1 MATAKTK
8 SVWFC
13 KECGNESPK
22 WMGRCP
28 ACGEWNTMVE
38 ETVATGKKMTAVTV
52 PGASHKPLKLSE
64 IDSAREQ
71 RISLNNAEVDR
82 ILGGG
87 LVEGSLVLIGGE
99 PGIGKSTL
107 SLQIPLNCPALK
119 TLYVTGEESARQV
132 KLRASRIGGDDSG
145 CMIYSETLMENI
157 LEQARAMMPDLM
169 VVDSVQTMFSQN
181 VESSPGSV
189 TQIKETASMLLRFA
203 KETGVPVILIGHI
216 TKEGSI
222 AGPKILEHIVD
233 VVLQFEGDN
242 RGTYRLLRS
251 IKNRFGSTSEL
262 AVFEMT
268 GKGLREVS
276 NPSEML
282 IPMHEEG
289 LSGVA
294 VSAML
299 DGTRPFLIEVQSLV
313 SSAAYGTPQRSA
325 TGFDVRRLNMLLA
338 VLEKRAG
345 FKLGVKDVFL
355 NMAGGLKVSDPA
367 CDLAVISAVL
377 SSNFDFAIPSDICF
391 AGEIGLSGEVRPVAQ
406 TDRRI
411 IEAARLGF
419 KKIYVSSYS
428 SLEGVG
434 NAAIEVVKVLFFLFF
449 AFCEYGGA
457 TSTPLDTSLL
467 FLFAFSCLSCHSRT
481 SHDVTHKHLSDCY
494 HLAFCRSFLV
504 LEQCD
509 VLVYLLCSTC
519 LVSLPFLLRSMRRYN
534 SVFVALAFFYF
545 STARCF

>member
-1 MATAKTK
+1 
-8 SVWFC
+8 
-13 KECGNESPK
+13 
-22 WMGRCP
+22 
-28 ACGEWNTMVE
+28 MVE
-38 ETVATGKKMTAVTV
+38 ETVATGKKTGVQSVTV
-52 PGASHKPLKLSE
+52 PGAGHKPMSLSE
-64 IDSAREQ
+64 IDSSQENRV
-71 RISLNNAEVDR
+71 SLNNAEVDR

-107 SLQIPLNCPALK
+107 SLQIPLNCPSLK
-119 TLYVTGEESARQV
+119 TLYVTGEESAKQV
-132 KLRASRIGGDDSG
+132 KLRAARIGGDDSG
-145 CMIYSETLMENI
+145 CLIYSETMMENI
-157 LEQARAMMPDLM
+157 LAQARSIMPDLM

-189 TQIKETASMLLRFA
+189 TQIRETAAMLLRFA

-222 AGPKILEHIVD
+222 AGPKVLEHIVD

-242 RGTYRLLRS
+242 RGSYRLLRS

-313 SSAAYGTPQRSA
+313 STAAYGTPQRSA

-367 CDLAVISAVL
+367 CDLAVVSAVL
-377 SSNFDFAIPSDICF
+377 SSNFDFAVPSDVCF
-391 AGEIGLSGEVRPVAQ
+391 AGEVGLSGEVRPVAQ

-419 KKIYVSSYS
+419 RKIYVSNFSG
-428 SLEGVG
+428 LENVPD
-434 NAAIEVVKVLFFLFF
+434 NIEVIKV
-449 AFCEYGGA
+449 
-457 TSTPLDTSLL
+457 
-467 FLFAFSCLSCHSRT
+467 
-481 SHDVTHKHLSDCY
+481 SDIPA
-494 HLAFCRSFLV
+494 LCRSLFKG
-504 LEQCD
+504 
-509 VLVYLLCSTC
+509 
-519 LVSLPFLLRSMRRYN
+519 N
-534 SVFVALAFFYF
+534 
-545 STARCF
+545 

>member
-1 MATAKTK
+1 MATVKTK
-8 SVWFC
+8 TVWFC
-13 KECGNESPK
+13 KSCGNESPK

-38 ETVATGKKMTAVTV
+38 ETVATGKKASVADRV
-52 PGASHKPLKLSE
+52 PGAGQKPMPLSE
-64 IDSAREQ
+64 IDSSVEN
-71 RISLNNAEVDR
+71 RISLNNDEVDR

-107 SLQIPLNCPALK
+107 SLQIPLNCPNLK

-132 KLRASRIGGDDSG
+132 KLRASRIGGDDAN
-145 CMIYSETLMENI
+145 CLIYSETLMENI
-157 LEQARAMMPDLM
+157 IAEAKAIMPDLM

-189 TQIKETASMLLRFA
+189 TQIKETAAMLLRFA

-242 RGTYRLLRS
+242 RGAYRLLRS

-313 SSAAYGTPQRSA
+313 STAAYGTPQRSA

-345 FKLGVKDVFL
+345 FKLSIKDVFL

-367 CDLAVISAVL
+367 CDLAVIAAVL
-377 SSNFDFAIPSDICF
+377 SSNFDFAVPSDVCF
-391 AGEIGLSGEVRPVAQ
+391 AGEIGLSGEIRPVAQ

-419 KKIYVSSYS
+419 KRIFVSSFTALDG
-428 SLEGVG
+428 LEEQGVKG
-434 NAAIEVVKVLFFLFF
+434 IEVVKVADVPALCRALFK
-449 AFCEYGGA
+449 A
-457 TSTPLDTSLL
+457 D
-467 FLFAFSCLSCHSRT
+467 
-481 SHDVTHKHLSDCY
+481 
-494 HLAFCRSFLV
+494 
-504 LEQCD
+504 
-509 VLVYLLCSTC
+509 
-519 LVSLPFLLRSMRRYN
+519 
-534 SVFVALAFFYF
+534 
-545 STARCF
+545 

>member
-1 MATAKTK
+1 
-8 SVWFC
+8 
-13 KECGNESPK
+13 
-22 WMGRCP
+22 
-28 ACGEWNTMVE
+28 MVE
-38 ETVATGKKMTAVTV
+38 EKVAVGKSSGSVLQQGFSV
-52 PGASHKPLKLSE
+52 PGAGQKPVPLAE
-64 IDSAREQ
+64 IDSTAEV
-71 RISLNNAEVDR
+71 RISLDNAEMDR

-107 SLQIPLNCPALK
+107 SLQIPLHCKGLK

-132 KLRASRIGGDDSG
+132 KLRAARLGGDGSD
-145 CMIYSETLMENI
+145 CLIFSETLMENI
-157 LEQARAMMPDLM
+157 IPEARKVSPDLM
-169 VVDSVQTMFSQN
+169 VVDSVQTMYTQTID
-181 VESSPGSV
+181 SSPGSV
-189 TQIKETASMLLRFA
+189 SQIKETAALLLRFA
-203 KETGVPVILIGHI
+203 KETGIPIILIGHI

-233 VVLQFEGDN
+233 VVLQFEGDS

-282 IPMHEEG
+282 IPMHGEG

-299 DGTRPFLIEVQSLV
+299 DGTRPFLIEVQALV

-355 NMAGGLKVSDPA
+355 NMAGGLRVNDPA
-367 CDLAVISAVL
+367 CDLAVVCAVL
-377 SSNFDFAIPSDICF
+377 SSNFDFAIPPDTCF
-391 AGEIGLSGEVRPVAQ
+391 AGEVGLSGEIRPVSQ
-406 TDRRI
+406 TDRRV
-411 IEAARLGF
+411 IEAQRLGF
-419 KKIYVSSYS
+419 KRIYVSPF
-428 SLEGVG
+428 GQIG
-434 NAAIEVVKVLFFLFF
+434 NMPSGIEVVRVADIPAL
-449 AFCEYGGA
+449 
-457 TSTPLDTSLL
+457 
-467 FLFAFSCLSCHSRT
+467 
-481 SHDVTHKHLSDCY
+481 
-494 HLAFCRSFLV
+494 CRSLFK
-504 LEQCD
+504 
-509 VLVYLLCSTC
+509 
-519 LVSLPFLLRSMRRYN
+519 
-534 SVFVALAFFYF
+534 
-545 STARCF
+545 

>member
-1 MATAKTK
+1 
-8 SVWFC
+8 
-13 KECGNESPK
+13 
-22 WMGRCP
+22 
-28 ACGEWNTMVE
+28 
-38 ETVATGKKMTAVTV
+38 
-52 PGASHKPLKLSE
+52 
-64 IDSAREQ
+64 
-71 RISLNNAEVDR
+71 
-82 ILGGG
+82 
-87 LVEGSLVLIGGE
+87 
-99 PGIGKSTL
+99 
-107 SLQIPLNCPALK
+107 
-119 TLYVTGEESARQV
+119 
-132 KLRASRIGGDDSG
+132 
-145 CMIYSETLMENI
+145 MIYSETLMENI
-157 LEQARAMMPDLM
+157 IAEARKMMPDLM

-189 TQIKETASMLLRFA
+189 TQIKETAAMLLRFA

-345 FKLGVKDVFL
+345 FRLGVKDVFL
-355 NMAGGLKVSDPA
+355 NMAGGLKVNDPA
-367 CDLAVISAVL
+367 CDLAVVSAVL
-377 SSNFDFAIPSDICF
+377 SSNFDFAISSDICF
-391 AGEIGLSGEVRPVAQ
+391 AGEVGLSGEIRPVAQ

-419 KKIYVSSYS
+419 RKIYVSSYS
-428 SLEGVG
+428 SLEGLEG
-434 NAAIEVVKVLFFLFF
+434 QKADSIEIIKV
-449 AFCEYGGA
+449 A
-457 TSTPLDTSLL
+457 
-467 FLFAFSCLSCHSRT
+467 
-481 SHDVTHKHLSDCY
+481 DVPAL
-494 HLAFCRSFLV
+494 CRSLFKGN
-504 LEQCD
+504 QD
-509 VLVYLLCSTC
+509 
-519 LVSLPFLLRSMRRYN
+519 
-534 SVFVALAFFYF
+534 
-545 STARCF
+545 

>member
-1 MATAKTK
+1 MATVKTK
-8 SVWFC
+8 VVWFC
-13 KECGNESPK
+13 KACGNESPK

-38 ETVATGKKMTAVTV
+38 ETVATGKKSSAQSVSV
-52 PGASHKPLKLSE
+52 PGASQKPMPLAE
-64 IDSAREQ
+64 IDSTHEQ

-87 LVEGSLVLIGGE
+87 MVQGSLVLIGGE

-107 SLQIPLNCPALK
+107 SLQIPLHCPNLK
-119 TLYVTGEESARQV
+119 TLYVTGEESAKQV
-132 KLRASRIGGDDSG
+132 KLRAARIGGDDSG

-157 LEQARAMMPDLM
+157 IAEARSMMPDLM

-181 VESSPGSV
+181 ADSSPGSV

-242 RGTYRLLRS
+242 RGAYRLLRS

-282 IPMHEEG
+282 VPMHEEG

-313 SSAAYGTPQRSA
+313 STAAYGTPQRSA
-325 TGFDVRRLNMLLA
+325 TGFDVRRLNMLLG

-345 FKLGVKDVFL
+345 FKLGIKDVFL
-355 NMAGGLKVSDPA
+355 NMAGGLKVTDPA
-367 CDLAVISAVL
+367 CDLAVVCAVL

-391 AGEIGLSGEVRPVAQ
+391 AGEVGLSGEIRPVAQ

-411 IEAARLGF
+411 IEAARLGY
-419 KKIYVSSYS
+419 KKIYVSAFSNIE
-428 SLEGVG
+428 LVPDG
-434 NAAIEVVKVLFFLFF
+434 IEVVKVADIPAL
-449 AFCEYGGA
+449 
-457 TSTPLDTSLL
+457 
-467 FLFAFSCLSCHSRT
+467 
-481 SHDVTHKHLSDCY
+481 
-494 HLAFCRSFLV
+494 CRSLFKG
-504 LEQCD
+504 
-509 VLVYLLCSTC
+509 
-519 LVSLPFLLRSMRRYN
+519 N
-534 SVFVALAFFYF
+534 
-545 STARCF
+545 

>member
-1 MATAKTK
+1 
-8 SVWFC
+8 
-13 KECGNESPK
+13 
-22 WMGRCP
+22 
-28 ACGEWNTMVE
+28 MVE
-38 ETVATGKKMTAVTV
+38 ETVATGKKAASASVSV
-52 PGASHKPLKLSE
+52 PGSGHKPMPLAE
-64 IDSAREQ
+64 IDSNLEN

-107 SLQIPLNCPALK
+107 SLQLPLNCPALK
-119 TLYVTGEESARQV
+119 TLYVTGEESAKQV
-132 KLRASRIGGDDSG
+132 KLRAARIGGDDSG

-157 LEQARAMMPDLM
+157 LAEARAMMPDLM

-242 RGTYRLLRS
+242 RGAYRLLRS

-282 IPMHEEG
+282 VPMHENG

-294 VSAML
+294 VSAVL

-313 SSAAYGTPQRSA
+313 STAAYGTPQRSA

-345 FKLGVKDVFL
+345 FKLGIKDVFL
-355 NMAGGLKVSDPA
+355 NMAGGLKVTDPA
-367 CDLAVISAVL
+367 CDLAVVCAVL

-391 AGEIGLSGEVRPVAQ
+391 AGEVGLSGEIRPVAQ
-406 TDRRI
+406 TDRRV
-411 IEAARLGF
+411 IEAARLGYR
-419 KKIYVSSYS
+419 KIYVSGFS
-428 SLEGVG
+428 SIEMIPEG
-434 NAAIEVVKVLFFLFF
+434 IEVVKV
-449 AFCEYGGA
+449 
-457 TSTPLDTSLL
+457 
-467 FLFAFSCLSCHSRT
+467 
-481 SHDVTHKHLSDCY
+481 SDIPA
-494 HLAFCRSFLV
+494 LCRSLFKG
-504 LEQCD
+504 
-509 VLVYLLCSTC
+509 
-519 LVSLPFLLRSMRRYN
+519 N
-534 SVFVALAFFYF
+534 
-545 STARCF
+545 

>member
-1 MATAKTK
+1 MASQKVKT
-8 SVWFC
+8 VWFC
-13 KECGNESPK
+13 RSCGNESPK
-22 WMGRCP
+22 WMGKCP

-38 ETVATGKKMTAVTV
+38 ETVATGKKNSSASMSV
-52 PGASHKPLKLSE
+52 PGSSSRPIPLRE
-64 IDSAREQ
+64 IDSSVES
-71 RISLNNAEVDR
+71 RISLNNGELDR

-107 SLQIPLNCPALK
+107 SLQIPLNCPQLK

-132 KLRASRIGGDDSG
+132 KLRAARIGGDDSG

-157 LEQARAMMPDLM
+157 VEQARAMMPDLV

-268 GKGLREVS
+268 GKGLRQVS

-299 DGTRPFLIEVQSLV
+299 DGTRPFLIEVQALV

-325 TGFDVRRLNMLLA
+325 TGFDARRLNMLLA

-345 FKLGVKDVFL
+345 FKLSIKDVFL

-367 CDLAVISAVL
+367 CDLAVVAAVL

-391 AGEIGLSGEVRPVAQ
+391 AGEVGLSGEVRPVAQ

-411 IEAARLGF
+411 IEASRLGF
-419 KKIYVSSYS
+419 KKIFVSSFS
-428 SLEGVG
+428 SLEGLDGELSKLSAQKGVD
-434 NAAIEVVKVLFFLFF
+434 IQVVKVADVPALCRTLFK
-449 AFCEYGGA
+449 G
-457 TSTPLDTSLL
+457 
-467 FLFAFSCLSCHSRT
+467 
-481 SHDVTHKHLSDCY
+481 
-494 HLAFCRSFLV
+494 
-504 LEQCD
+504 
-509 VLVYLLCSTC
+509 
-519 LVSLPFLLRSMRRYN
+519 
-534 SVFVALAFFYF
+534 
-545 STARCF
+545 

>member
-1 MATAKTK
+1 M
-8 SVWFC
+8 
-13 KECGNESPK
+13 
-22 WMGRCP
+22 
-28 ACGEWNTMVE
+28 
-38 ETVATGKKMTAVTV
+38 ATGKKAGVQSVVV
-52 PGASHKPLKLSE
+52 PGASHKPMPLAE
-64 IDSAREQ
+64 IDSTNEN

-107 SLQIPLNCPALK
+107 SLQIPLNCPSLK

-132 KLRASRIGGDDSG
+132 KLRAARIGGDDSG
-145 CMIYSETLMENI
+145 CLIYSETLMENI
-157 LEQARAMMPDLM
+157 IAEARSIMPDLM
-169 VVDSVQTMFSQN
+169 VVDSVQTMYSQN

-189 TQIKETASMLLRFA
+189 TQIKETAAMLLRFA

-222 AGPKILEHIVD
+222 AGPKVLEHIVD

-242 RGTYRLLRS
+242 RGSYRLLRS

-268 GKGLREVS
+268 GRGLREVS

-294 VSAML
+294 VSATL
-299 DGTRPFLIEVQSLV
+299 DGTRPFLIEVQALV
-313 SSAAYGTPQRSA
+313 STAAYGTPQRSA

-345 FKLGVKDVFL
+345 FKLGIKDVFL

-367 CDLAVISAVL
+367 CDLAVVAAVL
-377 SSNFDFAIPSDICF
+377 SSNFDFAIPSDVCF
-391 AGEIGLSGEVRPVAQ
+391 AGEVGLSGEVRPVAQ

-419 KKIYVSSYS
+419 RKIYVSNFS
-428 SLEGVG
+428 SLENVPD
-434 NAAIEVVKVLFFLFF
+434 NIEVVKV
-449 AFCEYGGA
+449 
-457 TSTPLDTSLL
+457 
-467 FLFAFSCLSCHSRT
+467 
-481 SHDVTHKHLSDCY
+481 SDIPA
-494 HLAFCRSFLV
+494 LCRSLFKG
-504 LEQCD
+504 
-509 VLVYLLCSTC
+509 
-519 LVSLPFLLRSMRRYN
+519 N
-534 SVFVALAFFYF
+534 
-545 STARCF
+545 